1 MNRRFHPSIPAISF
15 VIWWL
20 VASIVF
26 PARMLNSDGDLLR
39 HIGHGEWMLTHH
51 SLIHNDPFSW
61 TMGGQPF
68 VGFEYG
74 SQLIYALVHRAAGL
88 AGVAIF
94 AGLLIATAYSLLARF
109 LLSRGVDAL
118 LTYLVTVAAAVLGA
132 VHWAPRPH
140 LFTLVLVVVLMFM
153 LEGRGTRD
161 ERRERTEW
169 GARLSSL
176 VPCLL
181 LFAAWANLHGG
192 WVFGLVLIGI
202 YFAGH
207 ALDWLLHQDRP
218 QQVARM
224 KYLATLFGAGL
235 LGTLCTPHFLKLH
248 RHVFGFFGDRWLLD
262 NTQEFMSPDF
272 HQITG
277 KLFLLALLGLIL
289 ALALSR
295 ERPSGP
301 HLLVM
306 LVMTYFVLN
315 ARRNMQ
321 LFGVTAVPVLAIHV
335 NAAWKRLPDWRGI
348 RGVFDRDAKTGTTV
362 PYVLAM
368 VALFGFLAVGRGTV
382 MGAEVIPNAVSP
394 DEFPVAV
401 VRRARAE
408 HVNGRIY
415 NDYTW
420 GGYLIYAWPEQ
431 KVFIDG
437 GTDFYGPAL
446 TRTWTMIGQL
456 QPFWRDS
463 LQRFGVDLAL
473 VPPGSAFAH
482 ELLREPGWRLRDCD
496 ATAVLLQRGGGPAVP
511 QAAPTGSSAD
521 SLLAECSRR
530 SPVP

>member
-1 MNRRFHPSIPAISF
+1 
-15 VIWWL
+15 
-20 VASIVF
+20 
-26 PARMLNSDGDLLR
+26 MLNSDGDLLR

-94 AGLLIATAYSLLARF
+94 AGLLIATAYALLARF

-140 LFTLVLVVVLMFM
+140 LFTLVLVVILLPM
-153 LEGRGTRD
+153 LEDGRTD
-161 ERRERTEW
+161 RRTDGQESSVVGRRSSRF
-169 GARLSSL
+169 GRLMTDS
-176 VPCLL
+176 PRPLL
-181 LFAAWANLHGG
+181 AIPLFALWANLHGG

-207 ALDWLLHQDRP
+207 TLDWLMRVDRAW
-218 QQVARM
+218 QVARM
-224 KYLATLFGAGL
+224 KYLAALFGCGL

-277 KLFLLALLGLIL
+277 KLFLLALLGVIL

-301 HLLVM
+301 HLLVI

-321 LFGVTAVPVLAIHV
+321 LFGVTAVPALAIHI

-348 RGVFDRDAKTGTTV
+348 RGVFDRDAKTGTTA
-362 PYVLAM
+362 PYVVVL
-368 VALFGFLAVGRGTV
+368 VALFGFLAVGQGKV
-382 MGAEVIPNAVSP
+382 FGADIIPNAVSP

-408 HVNGRIY
+408 HVTGRIY

-463 LQRFGVDLAL
+463 LERLGVDLAL
-473 VPPGSAFAH
+473 VPPGSGFAH

-496 ATAVLLQRGGGPAVP
+496 ATAVLLQKSGGPAEP
-511 QAAPTGSSAD
+511 QAGAAASRPYGGKAD
-521 SLLAECSRR
+521 SLLAKCFERA
-530 SPVP
+530 PAP